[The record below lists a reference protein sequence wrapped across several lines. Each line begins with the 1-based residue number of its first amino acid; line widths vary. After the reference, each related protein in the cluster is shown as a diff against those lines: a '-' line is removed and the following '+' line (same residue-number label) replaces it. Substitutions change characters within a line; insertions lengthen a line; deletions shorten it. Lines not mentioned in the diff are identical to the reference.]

1 MQYRKLGRTGLDVGI
16 IGLGTEYLLHQ
27 PRDAMAAVVGR
38 AVAAGVNY
46 VDLLYSH
53 AGFLQDFAPALQGV
67 RDRLHLA
74 VHIGNGDET
83 GEPSWFKGPEACE
96 RFFLDALTLLHT
108 DHADVALVQLLDFDE
123 EQCWGWFEGMLEI
136 ARRLRQEGK
145 ARAIGMSA
153 HKPQVALR
161 AVESGQIDL
170 LMYPVNLAGNAI
182 PGQAE
187 LFRACSERNVGLVA
201 MKPYAGGKLL
211 PGHGS
216 GYLHW
221 FQSGGA
227 FVEASKAAGLTPV
240 QCLSYVLSRPGVC
253 TAVPGAKDEAEMAA
267 ALHYLEATPEEK
279 ELAGLEAQ
287 FLRYEPGEC
296 QYCNHCLPC
305 PAGIDVGALIRL
317 VDQARAGVTA
327 ELRAAYAALP
337 VRAQECRYCEECMV
351 RCPFKVRVTDRM
363 FEAMERFGRDA

>member
-1 MQYRKLGRTGLDVGI
+1 MEHRRLGRTGLDVGI
-16 IGLGTEYLLHQ
+16 IGLGTEYLLNQ
-27 PRDAMAAVVGR
+27 GRETMAAVVRQG
-38 AVAAGVNY
+38 VEAGANY
-46 VDLLYSH
+46 FDLLYSH
-53 AGFLQDFAPALQGV
+53 HGFLDDFSPGLQGL
-67 RDRLHLA
+67 RDRVHLA
-74 VHIGNGDET
+74 VHVGNGDET
-83 GEPSWFKGPEACE
+83 GEPSWLKGPQACE
-96 RFFLDALTLLHT
+96 RFYLDALAQLHT
-108 DHADVALVQLLDFDE
+108 DCADVALVQLLDFDE
-123 EQCWGWFEGMLEI
+123 QQCWGWLEGMLEI

-161 AVESGQIDL
+161 GVESGEIDL

-182 PGQAE
+182 PGQRE
-187 LFRACSERNVGLVA
+187 LFRACLERNVGLVA

-227 FVEASKAAGLTPV
+227 FVEANQAAGLTPV

-253 TAVPGAKDEAEMAA
+253 TTVPGVKNEAELAA
-267 ALHYLEATPEEK
+267 ALHYLEATPQERDLRG
-279 ELAGLEAQ
+279 LAAR
-287 FLRYEPGEC
+287 FSTYEPGEC

-305 PAGIDVGALIRL
+305 PAGIDVGQLIRL
-317 VDQARAGVTA
+317 VDQAREGVTD
-327 ELRAAYAALP
+327 ELRAALP
-337 VRAQECRYCEECMV
+337 VRAQECRFCEECME

-363 FEAMERFGRDA
+363 YEAMERFGRG